1 MVAPTMIWRSRAAAP
16 QDGIVFIDEIDKIVV
31 SSDVRDGA
39 DASSAGVQART

>member
-1 MVAPTMIWRSRAAAP
+1 MGARAPP

-39 DASSAGVQART
+39 DASSAGVQVYPFRATL